1 MKPATEQMASIIKE
15 TLPKPVLCDTQIT
28 FDINLP
34 STSSTNIIYHQ
45 ETSSNTNDEDN
56 KFGFLNESIKK
67 GILGK
72 VELSKKELSPKKNIM
87 YKIYRNMCT
96 KVSKLKKALENE
108 KSQLKILRQLYDE
121 GRFEIMHNE
130 LNDVTKNFINSQ
142 LRNVNKTNGKCWTT
156 EDKAFALSL
165 YKRSPR
171 LYRYLENQ
179 FELPSIRTL
188 KTVLSKIPFASGLNP
203 AILNYL
209 KTQVSQMTELEKFVT
224 IAFDEI
230 SLAKGFYYEGN
241 KQTICGFE
249 DLGHL
254 DKTSRPA
261 NHALVIMLRGIKR
274 SFKQVLGYYFTS
286 SVISTIHLKHII
298 TNTIKELQNIGL
310 KVIATI
316 CDQGTTNQ
324 AALSALCNETNK
336 NGGGYDFIIN
346 NQTRRRSLR
355 FTMESVTKAKDNKGY
370 MMPCSPLTKQ
380 EAISSSECTQEFSK
394 DQHGDAELIMEEL
407 T

>member
-1 MKPATEQMASIIKE
+1 
-15 TLPKPVLCDTQIT
+15 
-28 FDINLP
+28 
-34 STSSTNIIYHQ
+34 
-45 ETSSNTNDEDN
+45 
-56 KFGFLNESIKK
+56 
-67 GILGK
+67 
-72 VELSKKELSPKKNIM
+72 
-87 YKIYRNMCT
+87 
-96 KVSKLKKALENE
+96 
-108 KSQLKILRQLYDE
+108 
-121 GRFEIMHNE
+121 
-130 LNDVTKNFINSQ
+130 
-142 LRNVNKTNGKCWTT
+142 
-156 EDKAFALSL
+156 DKAFALSL

-171 LYRYLENQ
+171 LYRYLEIQ

-241 KQTICGFE
+241 KQAICGFE

-254 DKTSRPA
+254 GKTSRPA

-286 SVISTIHLKHII
+286 SVISTIYLKHII
-298 TNTIKELQNIGL
+298 TNTTKELQNIGL

-324 AALSALCNETNK
+324 TALSALCNETNK

-346 NQTRRRSLR
+346 NQTVFVIYDVPHLLKNTRNCLIKCKIEFGLNKFTKLGHIQNAYELDQKVRTYKQLR
-355 FTMESVTKAKDNKGY
+355 KLKQHYFNFANSYIKMKVKIAAQQLSESVAA
-370 MMPCSPLTKQ
+370 
-380 EAISSSECTQEFSK
+380 AIETF
-394 DQHGDAELIMEEL
+394 
-407 T
+407 